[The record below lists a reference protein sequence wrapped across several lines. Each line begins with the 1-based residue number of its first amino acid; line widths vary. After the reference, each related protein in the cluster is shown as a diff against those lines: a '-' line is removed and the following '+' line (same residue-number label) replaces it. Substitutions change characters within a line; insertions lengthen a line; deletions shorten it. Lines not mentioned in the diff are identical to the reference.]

1 MLGEL
6 TITFRCPASRALDWM
21 DAPQA
26 WLRVRSVTPGS
37 TADRFTAS
45 CQSQIHQKPRS
56 RSLGC
61 PMALKAVGR
70 VAGQSSPL
78 LSLKRRAQST
88 LQHELRQAPFVR
100 EPALLLV
107 KGPVLER
114 PL

>member
-1 MLGEL
+1 
-6 TITFRCPASRALDWM
+6 
-21 DAPQA
+21 
-26 WLRVRSVTPGS
+26 
-37 TADRFTAS
+37 
-45 CQSQIHQKPRS
+45 
-56 RSLGC
+56 
-61 PMALKAVGR
+61 MALKAVGR